1 MESYFEIVKPFA
13 RKHPDTDITLP
24 VRATRHAAACD
35 FFAPEDVTIPPHK
48 MSMIW
53 TDVKAIFG
61 ENGCLEHNVR
71 SSMGKYPVMLANTQG
86 WIDSDYA
93 NNPDNDGNIGFRL
106 FNLGDTDYVIKKGDR
121 IGQGKLTTYIPIGEE
136 SGNERTGGFGST
148 GK

>member
-13 RKHPDTDITLP
+13 RKHPDVDIKIP
-24 VRATRHAAACD
+24 VRATKHAAACD

-61 ENGCLEHNVR
+61 ENGCLELNVR
-71 SSMGKYPVMLANTQG
+71 SSMGKHPVMLANTQG